1 MSKITRKQVTANEFI
16 KGNIE
21 SGVAYEIIRK
31 PFNLKYKIDDILERF
46 KLDEYSRMCR
56 KDYRN
61 GITKDLH
68 YKNTLDKCSEDKP
81 IKMIWVD
88 GYSKLMEFKHDEI
101 NENVM
106 NKVKRL
112 LDDNVVGYITD
123 DSCGCYLCCKSEDY
137 ERLCKYLKVE
147 YDDEYDNKEY
157 YYNLMFDDLL
167 LSFEEGYD
175 YTGREDR
182 DDSEIYNVT
191 RYVIMNLDRYKD
203 VLLSSKD
210 EKWVN
215 ILWDMAVQDITN
227 HNNRINKN
235 NAINM

>member
-1 MSKITRKQVTANEFI
+1 MGKITTKQVTTNEFI

-21 SGVAYEIIRK
+21 PNVEYEIIRK
-31 PFNLKYKIDDILERF
+31 PFNLKYKIEDILERF
-46 KLDEYSRMCR
+46 KLDSYSRMR
-56 KDYRN
+56 RSDYRK

-81 IKMIWVD
+81 IKMIWVG
-88 GYSKLMEFKHDEI
+88 GYSHLMEFKHEEI

-112 LDDNVVGYITD
+112 LDDNMVGYITD
-123 DSCGCYLCCKSEDY
+123 DSFGCYLCCRSEDY
-137 ERLCKYLKVE
+137 EKLCKYLKVE
-147 YDDEYDNKEY
+147 CDEDYDDKEY
-157 YYNLMFDDLL
+157 YYNTMFDDLL
-167 LSFEEGYD
+167 LSFNEGYD
-175 YTGREDR
+175 YTGRDDR
-182 DDSEIYNVT
+182 DDKEIYTVT

-215 ILWDMAVQDITN
+215 VLWDIASNDIVN
-227 HNNRINKN
+227 IG
-235 NAINM
+235 M